1 MTARLQMLK
10 ISYQSSIEA
19 LKKAFA
25 AVIFLVDIL
34 VAQDVYLNYKQRK
47 GTYAELL

>member
-1 MTARLQMLK
+1 MTARLQVPETIYK
-10 ISYQSSIEA
+10 SHVGGQCE
-19 LKKAFA
+19 AFA

-47 GTYAELL
+47 GT